1 MYNISNIHKYI
12 SDLKLICFRLEASC
26 PVFQDFSSSSLYLN
40 QEKGISINRFITT
53 FHVLSGG
60 CGFP

>member
-26 PVFQDFSSSSLYLN
+26 PAFQDFSSSSLYLN
-40 QEKGISINRFITT
+40 KESREGDFY
-53 FHVLSGG
+53 
-60 CGFP
+60 